1 MKAPNNGYREWKGW
15 AEQEFGAVDRTAA
28 HYFATELREA
38 GIPSVNGLHVL
49 ELGFGNGAFATWA
62 SVAEAHYLG
71 TEAIPALVAA
81 ARHAGIDAY
90 PSTIDLADV
99 VPAGTL
105 DLVVAFDVFEHLPL
119 QQLEELL
126 VRLST
131 LIVRGGVVLAR
142 VPSGD
147 SPFARAVQHGDLT
160 HRLVLGSSAVRQL
173 AMSVGYE
180 VASIRRPAFPV
191 LGLGLKTCVRRA
203 LVALAQRLC
212 HRFIASALM
221 GGGAP
226 VLTPTMVFV
235 LRRP

>member
-1 MKAPNNGYREWKGW
+1 MNASNSDYREWKGW
-15 AEQEFGAVDRTAA
+15 VEQEFGAVDRTAVL
-28 HYFATELREA
+28 YFAAELREA
-38 GIPSVNGLHVL
+38 GILRVNELRVL

-62 SVAEAHYLG
+62 SVAGAHYLG
-71 TEAIPALVAA
+71 TEAIPELVTA
-81 ARHAGIDAY
+81 ARHAGIEAY
-90 PSTIDLADV
+90 PSTIDLADIV
-99 VPAGTL
+99 AAGTL

-126 VRLST
+126 VQLST
-131 LIVRGGVVLAR
+131 LLVPGGLVFAR

-173 AMSVGYE
+173 ALSVGFE

-191 LGLGLKTCVRRA
+191 LGLGLKTCIRRSM
-203 LVALAQRLC
+203 VALAQRLC
-212 HRFIASALM
+212 HRFIALALM

>member
-1 MKAPNNGYREWKGW
+1 MNASPNGYREWKGW
-15 AEQEFGAVDRTAA
+15 AEQEFGAVDRTAEL
-28 HYFATELREA
+28 YFATELREA

-62 SVAEAHYLG
+62 LVAGARYQG
-71 TEAIPALVAA
+71 TEAIPELVEA
-81 ARHAGIDAY
+81 ARHAGIEAY
-90 PSTIDLADV
+90 PSTIELADV
-99 VPAGTL
+99 VGAGTL

-126 VRLST
+126 VQLST
-131 LIVRGGVVLAR
+131 LLTRGGLVLAR

-173 AMSVGYE
+173 ASSVGFE
-180 VASIRRPAFPV
+180 VAAIHQPAFPV
-191 LGLGLKTCVRRA
+191 LGLGLKTCIRRS

-212 HRFIASALM
+212 HHFIALALM
-221 GGGAP
+221 GSGAP
-226 VLTPTMVFV
+226 ILTPTMVFV